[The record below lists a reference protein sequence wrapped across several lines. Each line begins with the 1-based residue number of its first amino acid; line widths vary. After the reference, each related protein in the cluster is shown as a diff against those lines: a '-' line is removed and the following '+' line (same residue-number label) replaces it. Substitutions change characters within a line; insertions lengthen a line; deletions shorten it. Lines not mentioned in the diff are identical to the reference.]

1 MVPAEA
7 FLRSESTLVQ
17 GDLPSSASAGL
28 QGDLERSRGLPVSIL
43 CDRERNEV
51 PKSQMTFLEYV
62 VKPTFEAIQVLLP
75 SGAAKALRNVEGGRQ
90 HWEQAIQG
98 TCNGVAGTSNGVQAG
113 SATLT

>member
-1 MVPAEA
+1 M
-7 FLRSESTLVQ
+7 
-17 GDLPSSASAGL
+17 
-28 QGDLERSRGLPVSIL
+28 ERSRGLPVSIL
-43 CDRERNEV
+43 CDRDRNEV

-98 TCNGVAGTSNGVQAG
+98 TCNGVAGTSNRVQAG

>member
-1 MVPAEA
+1 MQ
-7 FLRSESTLVQ
+7 SY
-17 GDLPSSASAGL
+17 LPSSASVGA
-28 QGDLERSRGLPVSIL
+28 QGDLERSKGLPVSIL

-90 HWEQAIQG
+90 HWEQAMQ
-98 TCNGVAGTSNGVQAG
+98 GTSNGVAETSNGIQAG
-113 SATLT
+113 SAKLA